1 MPINCG
7 MDWFTRRILIWHLS
21 PIFFLFVISTFFSF
35 PLCCYIFAELN
46 TAISHRQCFMLST
59 EKKRTNLLWDCY
71 TILWNN
77 VIFCKIPLVQTFHT
91 FRDFVVSF
99 FLFFKWHALWH
110 LSWTMQKF
118 TLYQGHTVLVEPV
131 CAFLRSLSQQ
141 RFKFATTVIIYMWGI
156 FGGASVVIDF
166 QKWWYVMEYSTS
178 TSHLG
183 LIRKQ

>member
-7 MDWFTRRILIWHLS
+7 MDWFTRRIMIRHLS
-21 PIFFLFVISTFFSF
+21 PFFSLCHINFFSF
-35 PLCCYIFAELN
+35 SLCCYIVAELN

-77 VIFCKIPLVQTFHT
+77 VILCKIPLVQTYHA

-99 FLFFKWHALWH
+99 FPFFKMTCTVASVLDDAEIHSIPGPYSI
-110 LSWTMQKF
+110 SWTYLCF
-118 TLYQGHTVLVEPV
+118 
-131 CAFLRSLSQQ
+131 FRSLSQQ

-156 FGGASVVIDF
+156 FGGASVVVDF
-166 QKWWYVMEYSTS
+166 QNWWFVME
-178 TSHLG
+178 
-183 LIRKQ
+183 